1 MAYKI
6 KAMNLTAQLSSHE
19 RKLKHKINSQVLGLV
34 YTL

>member
-6 KAMNLTAQLSSHE
+6 KAKNLTDQLSSHE
-19 RKLKHKINSQVLGLV
+19 RKLKHKMNSQVLGLV